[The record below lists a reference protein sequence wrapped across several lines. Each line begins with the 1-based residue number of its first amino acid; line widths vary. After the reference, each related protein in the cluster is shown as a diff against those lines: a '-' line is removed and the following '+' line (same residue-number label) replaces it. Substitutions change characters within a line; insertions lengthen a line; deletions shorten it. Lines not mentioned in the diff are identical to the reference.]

1 MQGTLNEIDIRSI
14 LQLIELGQRTGEL
27 LIEAY
32 QTPLENQGNYYD
44 KSDLSDSQP
53 ITLHSPR
60 IFWLVFFVNGKIVYT
75 INSEN
80 YNCRRLRDYLY
91 RYQLDFSRNKL
102 ESPQISSHNEI
113 EYAYLWQLIEQ
124 NRLTPDQGKSIIQKM
139 IRETLFDLLSLR
151 QGAFIFEMGSA
162 LDPLLTSL
170 EIGPLVTEM
179 MKEVQKWKQLHPY
192 IVSPQQCLVIADQ
205 EQLQETLPQKAYEQ
219 LLRWADGKTSLRQLS
234 RRLQRN
240 VGTFARGIYPY
251 IERGWLHPVTSSSP
265 TVPKT
270 NILWEEVATR
280 DTPHVVCLDD
290 DLTIGKTVEEIFTKN
305 GYQISLI
312 TDPLLA
318 LSLMFELNPDVIL
331 CDIAMPKLDG
341 YEICAMLRHSRV
353 FQYTPIIM
361 LTGKEGFIDRIRAR
375 MVGATDY
382 LTKPFGE
389 QELLLLIEKYAHP
402 KISSRSYH
410 R

>member
-91 RYQLDFSRNKL
+91 RYQLDFSQNKL
-102 ESPQISSHNEI
+102 ESRQISSHNEI

-139 IRETLFDLLSLR
+139 VRETLFDLLSLR

-251 IERGWLHPVTSSSP
+251 IERGWLHP
-265 TVPKT
+265 
-270 NILWEEVATR
+270 
-280 DTPHVVCLDD
+280 
-290 DLTIGKTVEEIFTKN
+290 
-305 GYQISLI
+305 
-312 TDPLLA
+312 
-318 LSLMFELNPDVIL
+318 
-331 CDIAMPKLDG
+331 
-341 YEICAMLRHSRV
+341 
-353 FQYTPIIM
+353 
-361 LTGKEGFIDRIRAR
+361 
-375 MVGATDY
+375 
-382 LTKPFGE
+382 
-389 QELLLLIEKYAHP
+389 
-402 KISSRSYH
+402 
-410 R
+410 

>member
-32 QTPLENQGNYYD
+32 QTPLENQGNYD
-44 KSDLSDSQP
+44 EKSDLSYSQP

-80 YNCRRLRDYLY
+80 CGCRRLRDYLY
-91 RYQLDFSRNKL
+91 RYQLDFSRKKL
-102 ESPQISSHNEI
+102 ESRQISSHKEI
-113 EYAYLWQLIEQ
+113 EYAYLWQLIEE

-139 IRETLFDLLSLR
+139 VRETLFDLLSLR

-170 EIGPLVTEM
+170 EIWPLVTEM

-192 IVSPQQCLVIADQ
+192 IVSPQQCLVIADK

-240 VGTFARGIYPY
+240 VGTLARGIYPY
-251 IERGWLHPVTSSSP
+251 IERGWLHAVTSSSA

-270 NILWEEVATR
+270 NILREEVATR

-290 DLTIGKTVEEIFTKN
+290 DLTIGKTVEKIFTKN

-312 TDPLLA
+312 TDPLSA

-389 QELLLLIEKYAHP
+389 QELLLLIEKYANP